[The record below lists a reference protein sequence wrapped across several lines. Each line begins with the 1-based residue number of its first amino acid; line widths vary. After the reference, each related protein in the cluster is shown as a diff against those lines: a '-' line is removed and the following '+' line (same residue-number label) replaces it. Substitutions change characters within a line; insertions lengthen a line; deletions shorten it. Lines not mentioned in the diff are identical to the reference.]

1 MVLGPG
7 GEPFVICEDEVGKD
21 RNSQHPVVGLDDENL
36 RHEPV
41 EAAKGFLLGGANYVA
56 ADVHRRRSEKV

>member
-7 GEPFVICEDEVGKD
+7 SETFVICEDEVGED
-21 RNSQHPVVGLDDENL
+21 GNDQHPVVGLDDENL

-41 EAAKGFLLGGANYVA
+41 EAAKGFLLGGA
-56 ADVHRRRSEKV
+56 D